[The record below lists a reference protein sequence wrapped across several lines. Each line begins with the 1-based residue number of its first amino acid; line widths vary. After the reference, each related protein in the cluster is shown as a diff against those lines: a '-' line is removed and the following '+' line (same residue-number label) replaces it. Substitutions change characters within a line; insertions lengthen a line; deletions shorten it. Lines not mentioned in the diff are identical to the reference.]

1 MECTLLSTFP
11 LFDIGESES
20 QIIEEVCTNI
30 KNKKHCIPKDEME
43 QIVRGMYLNILE
55 YIDPEKQ
62 ETLMEMIGVEDIRQ
76 RGDFAK
82 IRKKEREN
90 GKKEIIDSLL
100 KNYPLKTVSEMINI
114 PISEIRNIVNSKPE

>member
-1 MECTLLSTFP
+1 
-11 LFDIGESES
+11 
-20 QIIEEVCTNI
+20 
-30 KNKKHCIPKDEME
+30 
-43 QIVRGMYLNILE
+43 
-55 YIDPEKQ
+55 
-62 ETLMEMIGVEDIRQ
+62 MEMIGVEDIKQ

-114 PISEIRNIVNSKPE
+114 PISEIRSIVNTETKY

>member
-1 MECTLLSTFP
+1 M
-11 LFDIGESES
+11 
-20 QIIEEVCTNI
+20 
-30 KNKKHCIPKDEME
+30 
-43 QIVRGMYLNILE
+43 
-55 YIDPEKQ
+55 
-62 ETLMEMIGVEDIRQ
+62 EDIKQ

-114 PISEIRNIVNSKPE
+114 PISEIRSIVNTETKY

>member
-1 MECTLLSTFP
+1 
-11 LFDIGESES
+11 
-20 QIIEEVCTNI
+20 
-30 KNKKHCIPKDEME
+30 
-43 QIVRGMYLNILE
+43 
-55 YIDPEKQ
+55 
-62 ETLMEMIGVEDIRQ
+62 MEMTGVEDIKQ

-114 PISEIRNIVNSKPE
+114 PISEIRSIVNTETKY

>member
-1 MECTLLSTFP
+1 MH
-11 LFDIGESES
+11 
-20 QIIEEVCTNI
+20 NI
-30 KNKKHCIPKDEME
+30 KNKKHCIPKEEME
-43 QIVRGMYLNILE
+43 QIVRSMYLNILE

-62 ETLMEMIGVEDIRQ
+62 ETLMEMIGVEDIKQ

-82 IRKKEREN
+82 IRKAKREN

-114 PISEIRNIVNSKPE
+114 PISEIRSIVNTETKY

>member
-1 MECTLLSTFP
+1 
-11 LFDIGESES
+11 
-20 QIIEEVCTNI
+20 
-30 KNKKHCIPKDEME
+30 ME

-62 ETLMEMIGVEDIRQ
+62 ETLMEMIGVEDIKQ

-114 PISEIRNIVNSKPE
+114 PISEIRNIVNSKPEY

>member
-1 MECTLLSTFP
+1 MH
-11 LFDIGESES
+11 
-20 QIIEEVCTNI
+20 NI

-82 IRKKEREN
+82 IRKAEIEN
-90 GKKEIIDSLL
+90 IEKRGKKEIIDSLL

-114 PISEIRNIVNSKPE
+114 PISEIRNIVNSEN